1 MARRKTLLQELAGLD
16 NPAPCVD
23 PEEDIFG
30 SGAVLPAE
38 DEDDQLSEGRL
49 AQPGKGKSSGLI
61 MRGDIDVS
69 DLGYSGRQTSRSE
82 RNRDAPGSSD
92 DGEVLEDDGEDEE
105 ESDEGGAE
113 EEEEGE
119 ENGRFMLG
127 GASGQHTADQRETAS
142 SLEDEEQA
150 GDADGRLAGQ
160 LHQGDG
166 RDDSDG
172 LEDNE
177 EELRAVMM
185 KRAAADAV
193 KGKGVAA
200 QQRYHKEFLEC
211 RVQLQQVLEGSNRM
225 PEGFR
230 LADACEFDEPIREA
244 KTALARSLVEVLA
257 SLDDIQN
264 SSVAASP
271 AINRDQPPTLPADV
285 DREWQHLEATWNA
298 KSQYVT
304 DSIDRWHRKTV
315 LGSGGAALRSKL
327 KALDKAPSQQ
337 AGQPGR
343 DERDEETFEDT
354 EFYQVA
360 LKDYLESQLGNAS
373 VAARPSSKRK
383 NQVDRRASKG
393 RKLRYDAHEKLVNF
407 MTPAEHCVPGFP
419 PSVFSNMFGMRSS

>member
-1 MARRKTLLQELAGLD
+1 
-16 NPAPCVD
+16 
-23 PEEDIFG
+23 
-30 SGAVLPAE
+30 
-38 DEDDQLSEGRL
+38 
-49 AQPGKGKSSGLI
+49 

-92 DGEVLEDDGEDEE
+92 DGEVLEDDGDGEE
-105 ESDEGGAE
+105 ESDEGGAAEEEEE

-119 ENGRFMLG
+119 ENGRFMVG

-337 AGQPGR
+337 VDSMMQEPSKWVARSQMAAGAALKVGGGAAQAGQPGR